1 MDKNHT
7 NLTFR
12 NANTVG
18 IGLTII
24 AAIVAYL
31 TQNSGFL
38 SPIPPAGSDGTIF
51 EADVADDAQFKLYF
65 AAFSAWAALA
75 LFVPATVYFCLNGD
89 DTNWRFW
96 WTAGFTAFA
105 IHMFWAI
112 VIFFGGD
119 MGQVMSST
127 RVSAPV
133 PGLVLLIWWAVDVAL
148 SWIDAKGR
156 AITIQRIILHIGAF
170 ILFIGGSAAT
180 GETALIR
187 ILGTAAALI
196 ILASLG
202 KRMISRKAS

>member
-1 MDKNHT
+1 
-7 NLTFR
+7 LPIP
-12 NANTVG
+12 AILG

-105 IHMFWAI
+105 IH
-112 VIFFGGD
+112 
-119 MGQVMSST
+119 ST